1 MLAAISRVSGLG
13 ANTSGFFVAQA
24 ADSGS
29 QTEIIPFAIDTN
41 TFRTNLGLNNL
52 GTSTASVN
60 IALTGAN
67 GDTVASTVS
76 PIQVAPSG
84 LVQINNV
91 LRYLLNGSSSSSTVT
106 QQQGYLKITANQP
119 IKAFATQID
128 NITQDPSIE
137 SSVNRGSGNLLLK
150 SSANTNFHSTL
161 VIVNP
166 NSSSTSVT
174 LVSRQGGATNNG
186 TITATRT
193 VNIPANGYFLT
204 NNVLEDIGATSS
216 FGPIEI
222 HAMAS
227 LPIIAASR
235 VYSWDGDTSG
245 FFNVQVLQ

>member
-1 MLAAISRVSGLG
+1 MWPKKL
-13 ANTSGFFVAQA
+13 
-24 ADSGS
+24 
-29 QTEIIPFAIDTN
+29 
-41 TFRTNLGLNNL
+41 
-52 GTSTASVN
+52 
-60 IALTGAN
+60 ALT
-67 GDTVASTVS
+67 
-76 PIQVAPSG
+76 
-84 LVQINNV
+84 
-91 LRYLLNGSSSSSTVT
+91 
-106 QQQGYLKITANQP
+106 
-119 IKAFATQID
+119 
-128 NITQDPSIE
+128 
-137 SSVNRGSGNLLLK
+137 
-150 SSANTNFHSTL
+150 FHSTL